1 VKRVKRFFESTGKRE
16 HSGERRET
24 PPRRF
29 QKSAASDKGLKNFQS
44 ELRKNRRP
52 DGRRRRLN
60 RSCCPAT
67 RCSER
72 DAPCGFT
79 LIEIVLVVLIIGL
92 VTSLVMPRINA
103 FTGGDLRGTTRHLAG
118 TFRYLTEESATTK
131 KRFRLYYDLKE
142 GTYWIETQNDEG
154 EFVQDG
160 GKKFLPQGVSFED
173 VVTLQQGKITSGESF
188 TDFFPLGVENTILHL
203 RDRGGHVFSLIVN
216 PLTGRMRVVD
226 RYVDIDE
233 RVGGT

>member
-1 VKRVKRFFESTGKRE
+1 MHGASRP
-16 HSGERRET
+16 ET
-24 PPRRF
+24 
-29 QKSAASDKGLKNFQS
+29 KCG
-44 ELRKNRRP
+44 
-52 DGRRRRLN
+52 G
-60 RSCCPAT
+60 
-67 RCSER
+67 R

-79 LIEIVLVVLIIGL
+79 LIEIILVILIIGL

-131 KRFRLYYDLKE
+131 KRFRLHYDLKE
-142 GTYWIETQNDEG
+142 GTYWVETQNDEG

-160 GKKFLPQGVSFED
+160 GKKFLPRGVSFED
-173 VVTLQQGKITSGESF
+173 VVTLQQGKVTSGESF

-203 RDRGGHVFSLIVN
+203 RDRGGHLFSLIVN

-233 RVGGT
+233 RVGGK